1 MRSRPATKAR
11 TAATA
16 AHAIP
21 AIAPVESAEC
31 FTGPVEFVADEDGEV
46 FALVVLTIAP
56 AAVDRAVDLE
66 PVTVV
71 DVWGGSA
78 DVNVDAF
85 AKSLA
90 GAAMLTTLALL
101 TSQSLAYEARCEMN

>member
-1 MRSRPATKAR
+1 MKSRPAAKAR
-11 TAATA
+11 AAATA

-21 AIAPVESAEC
+21 AMAPVESAEC
-31 FTGPVEFVADEDGEV
+31 FTGLVEFVAD
-46 FALVVLTIAP
+46 
-56 AAVDRAVDLE
+56 DRMVDLE
-66 PVTVV
+66 PLTVA

-101 TSQSLAYEARCEMN
+101 TSQSLA

>member
-1 MRSRPATKAR
+1 MV
-11 TAATA
+11 
-16 AHAIP
+16 
-21 AIAPVESAEC
+21 PVESAEC
-31 FTGPVEFVADEDGEV
+31 FTGPVECVADEDGEV
-46 FALVVLTIAP
+46 FALVVLAVVP
-56 AAVDRAVDLE
+56 EAVDRTVGLRLL
-66 PVTVV
+66 PVT

-101 TSQSLAYEARCEMN
+101 AGQLLAHED

>member
-1 MRSRPATKAR
+1 MKSRPAAKAR
-11 TAATA
+11 AAATA

-21 AIAPVESAEC
+21 AMAPVESAEC
-31 FTGPVEFVADEDGEV
+31 FTGLVEFVADEDGEV
-46 FALVVLTIAP
+46 FALVVLAVVP
-56 AAVDRAVDLE
+56 EAVDRMVDLE
-66 PVTVV
+66 PLTVA

-101 TSQSLAYEARCEMN
+101 TSQSLA